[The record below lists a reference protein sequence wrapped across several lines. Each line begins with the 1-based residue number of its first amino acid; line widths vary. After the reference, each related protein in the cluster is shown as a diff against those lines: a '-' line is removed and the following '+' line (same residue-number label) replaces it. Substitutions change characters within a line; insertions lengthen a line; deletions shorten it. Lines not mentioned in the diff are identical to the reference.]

1 MLGGYPRLVTEAR
14 MTSRIVRCRSVSPES
29 PDRALRADSESG
41 VSLSLIRTNVAASG
55 PDIKHVFEACRVPVD
70 VAGRKVVGAVSY
82 RLLCVQQFDHMFGIR
97 THYRL
102 CFEQV
107 IDTSRVE
114 ERT

>member
-1 MLGGYPRLVTEAR
+1 MLPLLRLGE
-14 MTSRIVRCRSVSPES
+14 
-29 PDRALRADSESG
+29 
-41 VSLSLIRTNVAASG
+41 
-55 PDIKHVFEACRVPVD
+55 
-70 VAGRKVVGAVSY
+70 VVGGVSY
-82 RLLCVQQFDHMFGIR
+82 RLLRVQQFDHMFGIR